1 MLSPAEVAAHLDA
14 LAKPPG
20 SMGALE
26 AIAVRLAVASGC
38 LRPATRPRTLL
49 LFAADHGVVADGVS
63 AWPQSVTAAMIRLI
77 AEGGAVS
84 SALARAHGCRL
95 RLVDVGSI
103 GAADGP
109 WPEHVRIARVG
120 PGTASLAHGPAMS
133 VAAFDAA
140 LAIGMAE
147 AEAALSGGARL
158 ILTGE
163 MGIGNTTAAAALISL
178 LTGVSAAE
186 TTGRGA
192 GADDAMLERKTGI
205 VAGAVARAAAILPAD
220 PRAAMAAVAGF
231 EIVAMAGATLA
242 ATRHG
247 MPVLLDGLV
256 STAGALIA
264 ARLDPGVR
272 QRLIAGHR
280 SAEPG
285 HGAALAALGLEPI
298 LEWGMRL
305 GEGSGAL
312 VALPLLDSAAALLG
326 EVASL
331 TDVTSP

>member
-1 MLSPAEVAAHLDA
+1 MV
-14 LAKPPG
+14 
-20 SMGALE
+20 
-26 AIAVRLAVASGC
+26 
-38 LRPATRPRTLL
+38 
-49 LFAADHGVVADGVS
+49 
-63 AWPQSVTAAMIRLI
+63 RLI
-77 AEGGAVS
+77 ADGRAVS

-109 WPEHVRIARVG
+109 WPDHVRIARVG
-120 PGTASLAHGPAMS
+120 DGTASLAHGPAMS
-133 VAAFDAA
+133 VEAFDAA
-140 LAIGMAE
+140 LAIGEAE
-147 AEAALSGGARL
+147 AESALAGGARL

-178 LTGVSAAE
+178 LTGVSAEAA
-186 TTGRGA
+186 TGRGA
-192 GADDAMLERKTGI
+192 GADDSMLRHKTEI
-205 VAGAVARAAAILPAD
+205 VGRAVARAGPLLARD

-231 EIVAMAGATLA
+231 EIVATAGATLA

-247 MPVLLDGLV
+247 TPVLLDGLV

-264 ARLDPGVR
+264 DRLDPGVR
-272 QRLIAGHR
+272 QRLIASHR

-285 HGAALAALGLEPI
+285 HAPALTALGLEPI

-326 EVASL
+326 EVAML
-331 TDVTSP
+331 TEVTSP

>member
-1 MLSPAEVAAHLDA
+1 
-14 LAKPPG
+14 
-20 SMGALE
+20 
-26 AIAVRLAVASGC
+26 
-38 LRPATRPRTLL
+38 
-49 LFAADHGVVADGVS
+49 
-63 AWPQSVTAAMIRLI
+63 
-77 AEGGAVS
+77 
-84 SALARAHGCRL
+84 
-95 RLVDVGSI
+95 
-103 GAADGP
+103 
-109 WPEHVRIARVG
+109 
-120 PGTASLAHGPAMS
+120 MS
-133 VAAFDAA
+133 VEAFDAA

-178 LTGVSAAE
+178 LTGVSATEA
-186 TTGRGA
+186 TGRGA

-220 PRAAMAAVAGF
+220 PHAAMAAVAGF

-247 MPVLLDGLV
+247 TPVLLDGLV

-264 ARLDPGVR
+264 DRLDPGVR

-285 HGAALAALGLEPI
+285 HRAALAALGLEPI
-298 LEWGMRL
+298 LDWGMRL

-326 EVASL
+326 EVALL